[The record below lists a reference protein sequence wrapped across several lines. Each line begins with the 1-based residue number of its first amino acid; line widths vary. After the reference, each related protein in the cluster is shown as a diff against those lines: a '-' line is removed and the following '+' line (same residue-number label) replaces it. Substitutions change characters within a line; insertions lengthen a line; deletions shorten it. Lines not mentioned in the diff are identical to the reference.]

1 MQVVDRRRRV
11 RQQNKDVASMAVG
24 NSGKVEH
31 RSRFDVL
38 ADVSDDNGIG
48 TEQTHHEAA
57 DLAQAQISSQVQ
69 RIQLVNRLSRNHPP
83 RQEPEW

>member
-1 MQVVDRRRRV
+1 
-11 RQQNKDVASMAVG
+11 MAVG